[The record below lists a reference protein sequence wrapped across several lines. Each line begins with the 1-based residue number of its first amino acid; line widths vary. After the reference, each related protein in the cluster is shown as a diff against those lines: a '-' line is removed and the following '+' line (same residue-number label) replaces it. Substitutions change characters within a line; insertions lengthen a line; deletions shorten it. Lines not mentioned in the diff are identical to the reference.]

1 MTKEES
7 LKQMVVT
14 LINQNNQ
21 LIETMIKILEK
32 EIAHF
37 ERTIDNYNFE
47 IENLK
52 INRQLLSNYKS
63 LIEEQPDV

>member
-1 MTKEES
+1 MTKEEN

-21 LIETMIKILEK
+21 LIETMIKILEN
-32 EIAHF
+32 EITRF
-37 ERTIDNYNFE
+37 ERTIDNYQFE

>member
-1 MTKEES
+1 MTKEEN

-21 LIETMIKILEK
+21 LIETMIKILEN
-32 EIAHF
+32 EITRF
-37 ERTIDNYNFE
+37 ERTIDNYQFE

-63 LIEEQPDV
+63 LIEE